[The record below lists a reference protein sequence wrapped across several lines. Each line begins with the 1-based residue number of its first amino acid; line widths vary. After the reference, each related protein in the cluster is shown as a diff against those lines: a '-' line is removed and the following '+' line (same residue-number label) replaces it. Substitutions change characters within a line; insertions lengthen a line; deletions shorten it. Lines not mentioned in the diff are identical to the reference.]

1 MPCIGFGECCVI
13 FFLLCLFAIWKT
25 VLPGNNSNIWIINLL
40 WGYRNG
46 IISGPAILSTNYT
59 IPSHKTVAAVKLPPV
74 PRPALPSP
82 GDWNCPYSKG
92 GRVEMGRK
100 AFKDSIYLQ
109 LPEHCVKT
117 KHRCQSLKI
126 VYLLLICL
134 PNVHSLFPIF
144 MHTSP
149 YSHEHNNIHFCQW
162 QKWEMLQKRG
172 FYLIQGFY
180 WIWLS
185 VQYVMPSVL
194 YFE

>member
-1 MPCIGFGECCVI
+1 M
-13 FFLLCLFAIWKT
+13 
-25 VLPGNNSNIWIINLL
+25 
-40 WGYRNG
+40 
-46 IISGPAILSTNYT
+46 
-59 IPSHKTVAAVKLPPV
+59 KLPSV

-117 KHRCQSLKI
+117 KQRCQSLKI
-126 VYLLLICL
+126 VCLLLTCL

-172 FYLIQGFY
+172 FYLIQGCY
-180 WIWLS
+180 WIWFS
-185 VQYVMPSVL
+185 VPICNAISFIFWIISKNLYTTPGHMVFLIQYYCLIRKTCFYVYLIECLGISCCVFTAL
-194 YFE
+194 WKTDL